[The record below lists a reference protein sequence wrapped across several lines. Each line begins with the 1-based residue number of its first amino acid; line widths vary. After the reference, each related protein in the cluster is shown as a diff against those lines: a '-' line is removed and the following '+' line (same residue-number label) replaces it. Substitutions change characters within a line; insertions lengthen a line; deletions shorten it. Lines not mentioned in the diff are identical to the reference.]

1 MKNLDKGYHCV
12 YDLNYHL
19 ILVTKYRREVITDA
33 ISNELRNI
41 FTKTGSRYGIDVK
54 EFNHDK
60 DHLHILFTAKPTT
73 EMSKFLN
80 VYKSQSSR
88 LVKQQFPEIKTQ
100 LWEEKFWSRSYFLA
114 TTGGVTRDII
124 QRYIQSQGES

>member
-19 ILVTKYRREVITDA
+19 ILVTKYRRDVLTDA

-41 FTKTGSRYGIDVK
+41 FTKTGMSYGVDVK

-60 DHLHILFTAKPTT
+60 DHVHVLFTAKPTT

-88 LVKQQFPEIKTQ
+88 LIKQQFPEIKTE

-114 TTGGVTRDII
+114 TTGGVTLDII
-124 QRYIQSQGES
+124 KRYIQSQGES